1 MSNES
6 EDKKD
11 EAENDK
17 GGFWGFIKSFF
28 NAISLKAKLVIG
40 IIISVF
46 SFIAFQMFRK
56 RINDADILKLEL
68 EKVRAEIEIES
79 AQKEIDINN
88 DKLDT
93 LQVRANE
100 IIKEIAEIEKPD
112 PNKDV
117 SDEELDS
124 FFDDRGF

>member
-1 MSNES
+1 MNNEEERES
-6 EDKKD
+6 TGLW
-11 EAENDK
+11 NS
-17 GGFWGFIKSFF
+17 IKSFF
-28 NAISLKAKLVIG
+28 KAISLKTKLVIG

-46 SFIAFQMFRK
+46 SFVAFQMFRK

-88 DKLDT
+88 DKLDA
-93 LQVRANE
+93 LQVRADE

-117 SDEELDS
+117 SDEELDK

>member
-1 MSNES
+1 MSS
-6 EDKKD
+6 EE
-11 EAENDK
+11 EAE
-17 GGFWGFIKSFF
+17 GTGLWGSIKSFF
-28 NAISLKAKLVIG
+28 KAISLKTKLVIG

-46 SFIAFQMFRK
+46 SFIAFHMFRK
-56 RINDADILKLEL
+56 RVNDADILKLEL
-68 EKVRAEIEIES
+68 EKVRAEIEIEV

-100 IIKEIAEIEKPD
+100 IIKEIAEIERPD
-112 PNKDV
+112 PDKDV